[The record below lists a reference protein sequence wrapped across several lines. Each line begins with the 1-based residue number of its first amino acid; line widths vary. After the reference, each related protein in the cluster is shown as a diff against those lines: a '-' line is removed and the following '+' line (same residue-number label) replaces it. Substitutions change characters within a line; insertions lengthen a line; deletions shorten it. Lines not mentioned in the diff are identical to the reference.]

1 MEKYERI
8 ELLTEAQQK
17 LTECI
22 NLIKT
27 ALKGTSEEHYADA
40 YILGHLR
47 NWVDAGGYDKGIQQY
62 IYNIEDEDE
71 DEDE

>member
-17 LTECI
+17 LNECI

-27 ALKGTSEEHYADA
+27 ALKGTSDECYADA

-62 IYNIEDEDE
+62 IESVSDEDE
-71 DEDE
+71 DEDY

>member
-17 LTECI
+17 LNECI
-22 NLIKT
+22 DLIKT
-27 ALKGTSEEHYADA
+27 ALKGTSDERYADA

-47 NWVDAGGYDKGIQQY
+47 NWVDAGGHDKGIKQY
-62 IYNIEDEDE
+62 IESILDEDE
-71 DEDE
+71 